1 MEHLRKPSASDKSLA
16 PPLGRRD
23 TVYNVSRNQYS
34 EIPAS
39 AFVPENDDEPETN
52 SLLEYWRILRRHA
65 GTWVVAAFI
74 GALAGF
80 LVTLPQTPIYRAK
93 SSVEIVGINENFL
106 NFKEA
111 SPLAET
117 SPASELIDIQ
127 TQAKILQSESLLD
140 RVIAKLQADQKSQVD
155 AEAHV
160 PAWRKLLNLPDPDAG
175 NPGLKALKKIARS
188 LKVRVAGQTRILEL
202 TVDSPNPRL
211 AADFAN
217 TLTSEFIEQ
226 NLESRWKTTE
236 RTSDWLSRQLDD
248 ERIKLERSEDVL
260 QRYAREAGLVFTDE
274 KTNVSEDKLK
284 QLQQELSTA
293 QADRISKQSRYEMAQ
308 SSPPDALPDVLN
320 DPGLRDTQAK
330 ITDLRRQIADL
341 STTYTGEYSK
351 VKRME
356 AELSALQEAFEA
368 NRAGI
373 IARIRNEFEEAQR
386 KEKLLTTA
394 YEMQT
399 KEVTGQGEKAIQY
412 NILKREAD
420 SNRQLYETMLQQL
433 KESTIASAIRASN
446 VRVVDPAQVPKR
458 PDKPDP
464 PLSAG
469 VGLFAGVLLG
479 AAFIIMRERADRTIQ
494 QPGDA
499 SFYLNVPEL
508 GIILSGSLESSLR
521 DSRLPAVKGLRKGAE
536 VADDSKSEPNRVEQ
550 ATRAVKPSMLA
561 ESFRSTLLSIVFAEE
576 QGPPPKTFVLTS
588 AGAGEGKS
596 TLVSNLGIAIADVGH
611 KVLLIDADLR
621 RPRLHEIFGLTNE
634 RGLSSILREK
644 IGLNGDVTLGGMIRQ
659 MDIPGLS
666 VLTSGP
672 GTSSATNLLYGPYM
686 PELLRYLRDHFD
698 IILIDTPPM
707 LQIPDAR
714 VLGRM
719 SDKVILVVR
728 AGLTTRD
735 AALAARQRFSEDG
748 TSLLGTILNDWNP
761 KNSPNGYY
769 GNYGYY
775 NYYNRSYHYYKNS
788 DE

>member
-1 MEHLRKPSASDKSLA
+1 
-16 PPLGRRD
+16 
-23 TVYNVSRNQYS
+23 
-34 EIPAS
+34 
-39 AFVPENDDEPETN
+39 
-52 SLLEYWRILRRHA
+52 
-65 GTWVVAAFI
+65 
-74 GALAGF
+74 
-80 LVTLPQTPIYRAK
+80 
-93 SSVEIVGINENFL
+93 
-106 NFKEA
+106 
-111 SPLAET
+111 
-117 SPASELIDIQ
+117 
-127 TQAKILQSESLLD
+127 
-140 RVIAKLQADQKSQVD
+140 
-155 AEAHV
+155 
-160 PAWRKLLNLPDPDAG
+160 
-175 NPGLKALKKIARS
+175 
-188 LKVRVAGQTRILEL
+188 
-202 TVDSPNPRL
+202 
-211 AADFAN
+211 
-217 TLTSEFIEQ
+217 
-226 NLESRWKTTE
+226 
-236 RTSDWLSRQLDD
+236 
-248 ERIKLERSEDVL
+248 
-260 QRYAREAGLVFTDE
+260 
-274 KTNVSEDKLK
+274 
-284 QLQQELSTA
+284 
-293 QADRISKQSRYEMAQ
+293 
-308 SSPPDALPDVLN
+308 
-320 DPGLRDTQAK
+320 
-330 ITDLRRQIADL
+330 
-341 STTYTGEYSK
+341 
-351 VKRME
+351 
-356 AELSALQEAFEA
+356 
-368 NRAGI
+368 
-373 IARIRNEFEEAQR
+373 
-386 KEKLLTTA
+386 
-394 YEMQT
+394 
-399 KEVTGQGEKAIQY
+399 
-412 NILKREAD
+412 
-420 SNRQLYETMLQQL
+420 
-433 KESTIASAIRASN
+433 
-446 VRVVDPAQVPKR
+446 
-458 PDKPDP
+458 
-464 PLSAG
+464 
-469 VGLFAGVLLG
+469 
-479 AAFIIMRERADRTIQ
+479 
-494 QPGDA
+494 
-499 SFYLNVPEL
+499 LNVPEL

-576 QGPPPKTFVLTS
+576 QGPPPQTFVLTS